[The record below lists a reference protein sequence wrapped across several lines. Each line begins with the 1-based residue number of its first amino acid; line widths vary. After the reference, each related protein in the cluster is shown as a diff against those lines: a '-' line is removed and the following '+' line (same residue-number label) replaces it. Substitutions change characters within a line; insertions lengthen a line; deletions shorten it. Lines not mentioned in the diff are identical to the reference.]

1 MKLFLGLLPGLRQ
14 LGLALLL
21 GGLAGSAPALQARP
35 RPHYVVE
42 GNEPPVA
49 LLRTHAATY
58 LVTQRSV
65 FRLEGR
71 QFVRKYQ
78 SSGLIQC
85 AAAADTVLWLGTRQG
100 VWALDTRRFRPQAL
114 AVPPP
119 AATLNVVALFTD
131 ARGALWV
138 GANGLGMLRWA
149 QGAFT
154 QELNTPSI
162 NAGLATADGSVWVAT
177 NIGLSRRQ
185 GNAWTR
191 YNEEGVANH
200 EIPDNVVE
208 KLLPDNAGNLW
219 VVMSEGL
226 CVFEAPGRP
235 QTAESELPAV
245 KFLGRP
251 GNEVFGVA
259 YLPGTGHVF
268 ATAMGLLLL
277 PAGPAH
283 RLDEFAPAPDQIE
296 EKHLLVPLPALPG
309 AAPTQ
314 APHLLLVD
322 PQRRVWLASAGGVTV
337 LTTKQLAAFIRKNRA
352 AQHPKGATS

>member
-1 MKLFLGLLPGLRQ
+1 MRPLY
-14 LGLALLL
+14 LALLL
-21 GGLAGSAPALQARP
+21 GCLAGPAPALQARP
-35 RPHYVVE
+35 RPQYAVD

-49 LLRTHAATY
+49 LLRTPAATY

-78 SSGLIQC
+78 SADLIQC
-85 AAAADTVLWLGTRQG
+85 AAASDTALWLGTRQG
-100 VWALDTRRFRPQAL
+100 VWALDTGGFRPKAL
-114 AVPPP
+114 PLPLP

-138 GANGLGMLRWA
+138 GANGLGMFRWA
-149 QGAFT
+149 QGTFT

-177 NIGLSRRQ
+177 NIGLSRQQ
-185 GNAWTR
+185 GHEWTR

-235 QTAESELPAV
+235 QSAETELPAV

-259 YLPGTGHVF
+259 YLPGTGHLF

-277 PAGPAH
+277 PTSPVH
-283 RLDEFAPAPDQIE
+283 RFDELAPTGDKIE

-309 AAPTQ
+309 AAPAQ
-314 APHLLLVD
+314 VPRLLLVD

-337 LTTKQLAAFIRKNRA
+337 RTTKQLAAFIRKHRA
-352 AQHPKGATS
+352 AQLPKGATI